1 MCSFGKRPRKVAQA
15 GLLGL
20 FLLISIAVHAQ
31 DAVQNHAPVQNPQS
45 TQSQNAVQN
54 SDPIQNPQSAQSL
67 EAVQS
72 QEAVQIREE
81 GLKAIPILTG
91 STAYFTRVTA
101 GQFQDTPSVSPLLLL
116 PVGDKWLLEAKG
128 SYSNTFAK
136 VPGENYY
143 EGKAAYG
150 LGYAQVDY
158 ITKYV
163 TVTAGRFITPFNIYG
178 ERFAPNWIR
187 ALQLTP
193 LTSPVTSGSSLGGML
208 RGGFPG
214 TDRINLS
221 YAVYFSANNTHHLL
235 ATDRSTG
242 GRIGFFLPAQRL
254 ELGASFQQVLQADRP
269 HSAGLYFVWQPMRA
283 PLSLRSEYVRSS
295 GTRGSGYWLESAYRL
310 SQIPYLRRLEL
321 VGRGQQ
327 FFAASNLK
335 ASTIKKL
342 GALGKDTN
350 QGDFGLNY
358 YFRSDVR
365 ASASYG
371 RQFVLGNNAN
381 LWTVGM
387 TYRFVMPLGPT
398 GNKL

>member
-1 MCSFGKRPRKVAQA
+1 MCSFSKWARRIAQA
-15 GLLGL
+15 VILGL
-20 FLLISIAVHAQ
+20 TLLASGALQGQ
-31 DAVQNHAPVQNPQS
+31 DAVQ
-45 TQSQNAVQN
+45 
-54 SDPIQNPQSAQSL
+54 SL
-67 EAVQS
+67 DDG
-72 QEAVQIREE
+72 I
-81 GLKAIPILTG
+81 KAIPILTG

-101 GQFQDTPSVSPLLLL
+101 GQYQDAPSVSPLLLL
-116 PVGDKWLLEAKG
+116 PLGDRWLIEAKG
-128 SYSNTFAK
+128 SYSDTYSKNTL
-136 VPGENYY
+136 GDYT
-143 EGKAAYG
+143 GHTAYG
-150 LGYAQVDY
+150 LTYAQADY

-163 TVTAGRFITPFNIYG
+163 TFTAGRFTTPFNIYG
-178 ERFAPNWIR
+178 ERLAPNWIR
-187 ALQLTP
+187 ALQTTP
-193 LTSPVTSGSSLGGML
+193 LISPVTSGSSLGGMM

-214 TDRINLS
+214 TEKINLN

-242 GRIGFFLPAQRL
+242 ARLGFFVPGTRL

-269 HSAGLYFVWQPMRA
+269 HSSGVYFEWQPMRA
-283 PLSLRSEYVRSS
+283 PLTMRSEYVRSS
-295 GTRGSGYWLESAYRL
+295 GTKGSGYWFESVYRL
-310 SQIPYLRRLEL
+310 SQISALRRLEM

-327 FFAASNLK
+327 FFAASNLS
-335 ASTIKKL
+335 AATIKKL
-342 GALGKDTN
+342 GPMGKDTN
-350 QGDFGLNY
+350 QADFGLNY